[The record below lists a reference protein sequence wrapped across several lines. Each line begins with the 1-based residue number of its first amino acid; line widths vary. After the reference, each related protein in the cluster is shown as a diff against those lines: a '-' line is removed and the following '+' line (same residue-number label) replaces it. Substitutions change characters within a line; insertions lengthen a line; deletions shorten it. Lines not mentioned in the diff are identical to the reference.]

1 MGRITQAIDGLRTW
15 PTGAAWR
22 QTFLLCMA
30 AFPAMLLLGWAGGL
44 VRPSVLPD
52 AHELIGLALL
62 LAIVPA
68 FGEELLFRGLL
79 IPRRSPK
86 RRSVLLSAF
95 LFVLWH
101 PLQAWIIG
109 PPWSAVFLDPWF
121 LTIVFVL
128 GLLLGS
134 IYARTASLW
143 PCVAVHWL
151 VVLVWKAALGGPF

>member
-1 MGRITQAIDGLRTW
+1 
-15 PTGAAWR
+15 
-22 QTFLLCMA
+22 
-30 AFPAMLLLGWAGGL
+30 MLLLGVAGGL

-52 AHELIGLALL
+52 AHELIRLALL

-68 FGEELLFRGLL
+68 LGEELLFRGLL
-79 IPRRSPK
+79 IPRSGSK
-86 RRSVLLSAF
+86 RRSVLLSAS

-101 PLQAWIIG
+101 PLQAWTLG

-143 PCVAVHWL
+143 P
-151 VVLVWKAALGGPF
+151 VLIYSAASSSSAPPRSTETSRLTPRSTMVTPNRRCMRLIVTALWVTIR